1 MSYLL
6 HCTALS
12 PSINFSFWWLT
23 RLLCRT
29 DHTTHHT
36 PHTTH
41 TIFSL
46 HQPPTTLASYFLSF
60 PLAAFVLFH
69 LSTQRGYAH
78 AKGIKHIDFG
88 RGSVCFL
95 RKERDE
101 KTLTWGCLTH
111 SQVFPLTWMRDWECL
126 FKYLSFLFTH
136 LFFFPSNTHTPHPFS
151 LVHFML
157 SITHTYPF
165 AFFSLFFF
173 YLFINL
179 IFWFIFSRKR
189 GKENKKTKNRV
200 LGFWFFVI
208 DMGVA
213 ERPHV
218 GLSDTKACFSP
229 LPLFLL
235 SFLVLPFLSSSWD
248 KEVSCIWVLVFFV
261 TCIYIFSFSY
271 SFSSF

>member
-1 MSYLL
+1 MRYWNLFKKFISLNRYYFVWPWNQTLNITHNEYKYLLSIPHHVDSCYISSYLIGSYPFHLFVFSILFWGEGVEEVKFGKHCSGVCGWWMSDELLTPL
-6 HCTALS
+6 HC
-12 PSINFSFWWLT
+12 SFPIHQFFILM
-23 RLLCRT
+23 T
-29 DHTTHHT
+29 DTIAMQNRPHHT

-136 LFFFPSNTHTPHPFS
+136 LFFFYYFLTHTHP
-151 LVHFML
+151 
-157 SITHTYPF
+157 I
-165 AFFSLFFF
+165 
-173 YLFINL
+173 
-179 IFWFIFSRKR
+179 
-189 GKENKKTKNRV
+189 
-200 LGFWFFVI
+200 
-208 DMGVA
+208 
-213 ERPHV
+213 
-218 GLSDTKACFSP
+218 
-229 LPLFLL
+229 
-235 SFLVLPFLSSSWD
+235 PFL
-248 KEVSCIWVLVFFV
+248 
-261 TCIYIFSFSY
+261 
-271 SFSSF
+271 